1 MPEGPRRRTEAEQAA
16 LAIQLMPLYDSLD
29 PRIRRRLND
38 IDVDLTD
45 LIEIAKLPPDYV
57 LQLIDEW
64 EANDRKNAIY
74 AY

>member
-16 LAIQLMPLYDSLD
+16 LAIHLMPLYDSLD

-57 LQLIDEW
+57 LSLIDEW